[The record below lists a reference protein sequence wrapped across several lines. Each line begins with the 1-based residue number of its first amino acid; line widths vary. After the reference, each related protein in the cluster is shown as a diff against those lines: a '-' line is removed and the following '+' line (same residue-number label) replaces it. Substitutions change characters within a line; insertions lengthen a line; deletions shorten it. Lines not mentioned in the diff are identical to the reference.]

1 MNYKMI
7 FHTLG
12 WILLFES
19 AFLMIPALTALIY
32 AEMMEFLAF
41 IVTAGVCLLVG
52 FLLSRKQPRQCLGC
66 S

>member
-32 AEMMEFLAF
+32 SEMTAFLAF
-41 IVTAGVCLLVG
+41 IVTVGVCLLIG
-52 FLLSRKQPRQCLGC
+52 
-66 S
+66 